1 MKKLICVLLALVI
14 CLSMAV
20 TAFAADGFV
29 SSPGECDHDKTSLKN
44 QKDAT
49 CTEDGYTGDHVCDK
63 CGTVVEEGEPI
74 PATGHK
80 FDKNG
85 VCEICGATDVPK
97 TGDNA
102 QIFLWVTLMVVSAA
116 ALVTVTSIRRKRA

>member
-29 SSPGECDHDKTSLKN
+29 SSPGECDHGKTSLKN

-63 CGTVVEEGEPI
+63 CGAVVEEGEVI
-74 PATGHK
+74 PATGHIWSAWIK
-80 FDKNG
+80 ETGLVHKRT
-85 VCEICGATDVPK
+85 CSECGAEETANHNIPAGSVTCTDC
-97 TGDNA
+97 GADIIN
-102 QIFLWVTLMVVSAA
+102 
-116 ALVTVTSIRRKRA
+116 